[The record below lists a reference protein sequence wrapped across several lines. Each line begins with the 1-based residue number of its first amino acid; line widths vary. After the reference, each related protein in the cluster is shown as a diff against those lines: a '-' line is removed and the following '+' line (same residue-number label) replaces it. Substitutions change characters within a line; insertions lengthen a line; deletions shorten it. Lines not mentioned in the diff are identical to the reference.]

1 MNISTTA
8 MQATTTVPFKFKM
21 SQNTEEA
28 EKVSKRKNINI
39 QLLVYVKV
47 KASMTVYF
55 FLPFSLRYL
64 ISKESQFL
72 FFMLFYEISK
82 YCNVAMMQETSAFKI
97 MTESS
102 AGKMAKSIQFYIHG
116 KD

>member
-39 QLLVYVKV
+39 
-47 KASMTVYF
+47 
-55 FLPFSLRYL
+55 
-64 ISKESQFL
+64 
-72 FFMLFYEISK
+72 
-82 YCNVAMMQETSAFKI
+82 
-97 MTESS
+97 
-102 AGKMAKSIQFYIHG
+102 
-116 KD
+116 